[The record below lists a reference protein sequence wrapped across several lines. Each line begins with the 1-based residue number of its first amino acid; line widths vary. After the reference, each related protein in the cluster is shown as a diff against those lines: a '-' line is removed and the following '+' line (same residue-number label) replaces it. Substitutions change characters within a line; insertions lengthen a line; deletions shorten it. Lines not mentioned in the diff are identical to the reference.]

1 LIAQPGKGAMNRA
14 HAGLAVLQCK
24 PTEARENAMAEKR
37 WTKRPDNS
45 TWGDYGPD
53 DQLGRLNELTPAK
66 VKQGIAEV
74 KEGKTF
80 CLSMPLDYPG
90 GNVLNPRRHPPQIR
104 PTRRGDKP
112 NWLYRTEWEQP
123 GMTDVINDDAVV
135 LHLQYSTQW
144 DSLAHVGALFD
155 ATGKGKAEP
164 TFYNGYRG
172 GVDIVGPSDA
182 KDAGAVPGTM
192 VEAKGTSSAR
202 ALCVENMAVKCLQG
216 RAVMIDLFAHYGRK
230 RHAVGYADL
239 MRIMAADGIKV
250 EAGDFVCLRT
260 GFDEVIL
267 EGNKNPDRE
276 VLETSCTGLDG
287 NDKRLQQWITESK
300 LVALISDNYAVE
312 IHNKPLEPG
321 QCALLPLHQHC
332 LFKTGVNLGEIWR
345 LSELADWLRKNN
357 RSRFLLT
364 APPLRLP
371 GAVGSPSTPVATV

>member
-1 LIAQPGKGAMNRA
+1 MPEQ
-14 HAGLAVLQCK
+14 
-24 PTEARENAMAEKR
+24 KR
-37 WTKRPDNS
+37 WTKRPERS

-74 KEGKTF
+74 KEGRTF

-104 PTRRGDKP
+104 PTLRGDKP
-112 NWLYRTEWEQP
+112 NWLYRTEWDKP
-123 GMTDVINDDAVV
+123 GLTDVVNDDLVI

-144 DSLAHVGALFD
+144 DSLAHVGALYD
-155 ATGKGKAEP
+155 GNGDGKPVP

-172 GVDIVGPSDA
+172 GVEIVGPTDA
-182 KDAGAVPGTM
+182 RQSGAVPGSM
-192 VEAKGTSSAR
+192 VEAKGTSSAG
-202 ALCVENMAVKCLQG
+202 ALGVENMAVKCLQG
-216 RAVMIDLFAHYGRK
+216 RGVMIDLFAHYGRK
-230 RHAVGYADL
+230 RHAVGYDDL

-250 EAGDFVCLRT
+250 EAGDFVLLRT

-267 EGNKNPDRE
+267 EGDKKPDAHA
-276 VLETSCTGLDG
+276 LETSCSGLDG
-287 NDKRLQQWITESK
+287 GDERLQQWVSESK

-312 IHNKPLEPG
+312 LLPKSLAPG

-332 LFKTGVNLGEIWR
+332 LFRTGVNLGEIWR
-345 LSELADWLRKNN
+345 LSELADWLRANN

-371 GAVGSPSTPVATV
+371 GAVGSPATPVATV